1 MTIPL
6 KVDDI
11 ASYLADTGWERDPHG
26 WRGASVWQYPGDY
39 EVLVPARDGLGDNDR
54 RVREIL
60 RCLCALEDRPAGDIA
75 LEIARPQLDK
85 QSFHT
90 FPTGHDPGYTSLLLG
105 TQTVLGVRNVLT
117 AAARTVVQGPHF
129 AFAGRQP
136 GVVGDLLR
144 AAELG
149 PSRAGSYVV
158 EIRVAA
164 DATARTPSGEQVT
177 GRGVLVQMLEA
188 VSAAQAAVAAD
199 TPVAFDETV
208 TAGVSADLCKALS
221 ELSGF
226 DRSEPFEIGFR
237 WARSQPL
244 DVPSRVVAFPAV
256 SGSLLHAAS
265 LRLRDLNATG
275 AATVSGVV
283 EGLHDDP
290 SGNDRWRIKVRGE
303 LRTEHADLVR
313 RAVWVRLPDQASYDR
328 AITAHRERQVITV
341 MGELSSVTGRVEL
354 VPGRGFDI

>member
-1 MTIPL
+1 
-6 KVDDI
+6 
-11 ASYLADTGWERDPHG
+11 
-26 WRGASVWQYPGDY
+26 
-39 EVLVPARDGLGDNDR
+39 
-54 RVREIL
+54 
-60 RCLCALEDRPAGDIA
+60 
-75 LEIARPQLDK
+75 
-85 QSFHT
+85 
-90 FPTGHDPGYTSLLLG
+90 
-105 TQTVLGVRNVLT
+105 VLGVRNALT

-164 DATARTPSGEQVT
+164 DATAWTPSGEQVT
-177 GRGVLVQMLEA
+177 GRAVLVQMLEA

-199 TPVAFDETV
+199 APAAFDETV

-226 DRSEPFEIGFR
+226 KQSEPFEIGFR

-244 DVPSRVVAFPAV
+244 DVPSHVLAFPET

-265 LRLRDLNATG
+265 VRLRGLNATG

-283 EGLHDDP
+283 EGLHDDS

-303 LRTEHADLVR
+303 LRTEHAELVR

>member
-11 ASYLADTGWERDPHG
+11 ASYLADTGWERDPQG
-26 WRGASVWQYPGDY
+26 WRGASVWQHPGDY
-39 EVLVPARDGLGDNDR
+39 EVLVPARDGMGDSDR
-54 RVREIL
+54 RLREIL

-85 QSFHT
+85 QSFRT

-199 TPVAFDETV
+199 TPAAFDETV

-221 ELSGF
+221 ELSGH
-226 DRSEPFEIGFR
+226 DRCEPFEIGFR
-237 WARSQPL
+237 WARSRPL
-244 DVPSRVVAFPAV
+244 DVPSHVVAFPET

-265 LRLRDLNATG
+265 LRLSGLNATG

-283 EGLHDDP
+283 EGLHDDS

-303 LRTEHADLVR
+303 LRTEHTELVR
-313 RAVWVRLPDQASYDR
+313 RAVWVRLPDQVSYDR

-341 MGELSSVTGRVEL
+341 TGELSSMTGRVEL
-354 VPGRGFDI
+354 VPRRGFDI